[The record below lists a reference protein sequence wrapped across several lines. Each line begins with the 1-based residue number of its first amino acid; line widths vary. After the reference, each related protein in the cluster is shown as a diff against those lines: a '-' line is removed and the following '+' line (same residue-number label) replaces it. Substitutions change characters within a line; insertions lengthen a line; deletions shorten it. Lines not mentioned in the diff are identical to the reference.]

1 VFAGYVS
8 YQHIWP
14 KRWGFLKS
22 WPGFLRSNLTLSWV
36 NINNYQFQEGSDYK
50 STLEA
55 QMNLIYNPTD
65 SISVGLEFLWG
76 ERKNKDGSKGTATQL
91 QMGARYT
98 F

>member
-8 YQHIWP
+8 YQHAWP
-14 KRWGFLKS
+14 KMWGFVKS
-22 WPGFLRSNLTLSWV
+22 WPGFLRSNVNLSWV
-36 NINNYQFQEGSDYK
+36 GINNYQFQEGSDYS

-55 QMNLIYNPTD
+55 SMNLIYSPTD
-65 SISVGLEFLWG
+65 GIDVGIEFLWG